1 MEFLWADTFRS
12 SSMHKQRIR
21 THPWN
26 MRWHIKSSKHEF
38 EWPRTRH
45 RRSYKIHCIM
55 QKFESSR
62 FDRMQRNRWDGN
74 AKSDQRILTPK
85 RPSWEAN
92 DCWSLKSWTTQTEQ
106 LRQNL
111 RFFSC
116 KHNEKLPN
124 ADSLRAEQMRKYDW
138 LFVWSNHSSK
148 SRSKVKVPRHQHDQK
163 FQAWTPWGILKS
175 EP

>member
-1 MEFLWADTFRS
+1 MEFLRAYTFRS
-12 SSMHKQRIR
+12 SSLHKQRIR

-38 EWPRTRH
+38 ERPRTRH
-45 RRSYKIHCIM
+45 RRSYKINCPM

-74 AKSDQRILTPK
+74 VKSDQRILTPK
-85 RPSWEAN
+85 RPSREAN
-92 DCWSLKSWTTQTEQ
+92 NRWTSTAWTAQTEQ

-111 RFFSC
+111 WLFSC
-116 KHNEKLPN
+116 EHNEKLPN
-124 ADSLRAEQMRKYDW
+124 ADSLRAEQMRKHDR
-138 LFVWSNHSSK
+138 LPVWSNHSSK
-148 SRSKVKVPRHQHDQK
+148 SGSKVKVPWHQHDQK
-163 FQAWTPWGILKS
+163 LQAWTPRGILKS